1 MKPSSTFLP
10 DPLPCGWVT
19 DRIRDRLRRVVGGD
33 WGADPG
39 SADELVDVVV
49 VRVAD
54 MDGIGIALDD
64 PTIRAVTPWSLET
77 RRLRPDSLVL
87 EKSGG
92 GEKQNVGR
100 VALVGHLDGEAICSN
115 FMAVMDVDG
124 TTSSSFVNYAFSAL
138 YDTDM
143 NFPSVK
149 QTTGIQNL
157 DVVAYLST
165 HIVFPVQDEQKRIA
179 AYLDASCRAIDAA
192 VAAKRGQIAVLAGT
206 FKATLQRLVT
216 RGLGRKP
223 VFRETGS
230 PWLSKVPRNWSL
242 VMLKRLCDI
251 QSGLTL
257 GKEYE
262 GSLVERPY
270 LRVANVQDGHV
281 LLDDLSTIEVPPEVA
296 ARTTLRAGDVLM
308 TEGGDLD
315 KLGRGVVWQGEV
327 ADCLHQNHVFAIRCR
342 DWKLRPQFLAYVSA
356 AQYGRDYFEATGKK
370 TTNLAATNS
379 TKVGQFPIPLP
390 PVDEQDELIAYLD
403 DESRKVS
410 GLRSLLEQQIDTLT
424 AYRKSLIHECVTG
437 QRRIT
442 DEDVNRV
449 TAHAATFA

>member
-1 MKPSSTFLP
+1 MNPLQDQLFKKAPNNWGVDRMKDVVSLRDKKTSERSEEVDYIELEDIESGSGRLLNKRNTLEVESAVTLFEKGDVLFGKLRPYLEKYFEADFNGKCTGEILAFQPKRIHSGFLRFCVASP
-10 DPLPCGWVT
+10 WFIQLATVMAYGAKMPRANWTTQLAAFDVPLP
-19 DRIRDRLRRVVGGD
+19 
-33 WGADPG
+33 P
-39 SADELVDVVV
+39 ADEQ
-49 VRVAD
+49 R
-54 MDGIGIALDD
+54 
-64 PTIRAVTPWSLET
+64 
-77 RRLRPDSLVL
+77 
-87 EKSGG
+87 
-92 GEKQNVGR
+92 
-100 VALVGHLDGEAICSN
+100 
-115 FMAVMDVDG
+115 
-124 TTSSSFVNYAFSAL
+124 
-138 YDTDM
+138 
-143 NFPSVK
+143 
-149 QTTGIQNL
+149 
-157 DVVAYLST
+157 
-165 HIVFPVQDEQKRIA
+165 RIA

-192 VAAKRGQIAVLAGT
+192 VAAKREQIDVLARS
-206 FKATLQRLVT
+206 FKATLQRIIT
-216 RGLGRKP
+216 CGLASKPAVRK
-223 VFRETGS
+223 TGN
-230 PWLSKVPRNWSL
+230 PWLSEVPRNWEL
-242 VMLKRLCDI
+242 VLLKRLCDI

-449 TAHAATFA
+449 TAHAASLA